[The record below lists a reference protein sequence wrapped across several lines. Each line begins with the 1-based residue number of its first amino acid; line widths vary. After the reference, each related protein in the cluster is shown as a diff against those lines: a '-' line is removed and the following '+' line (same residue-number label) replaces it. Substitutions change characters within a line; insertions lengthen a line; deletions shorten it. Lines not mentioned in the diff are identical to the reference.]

1 MDYSSVT
8 FGLDVLVSVVFG
20 AGGALGVWF
29 KLKGTVNI
37 QAIEITSLIEQIKEI
52 KNEDKEDKKEI
63 YRRLD
68 SQKELIDKNRE
79 NSDVGIQKMTENM
92 NQMELRI
99 IKAIHEI
106 KS

>member
-52 KNEDKEDKKEI
+52 KNEYKEDKKEI